1 MREKRK
7 DIKIFTD
14 VDFKSADYH
23 YQPSAKLLF
32 IKGKKYISSYIAEY
46 SFIIKDENG
55 SYIRTNDGDKNF
67 VSLSDF
73 REQQLNKLLL

>member
-1 MREKRK
+1 MREIYKE
-7 DIKIFTD
+7 IKIFTD
-14 VDFKSADYH
+14 VDFKSTD